1 MDSQMS
7 STFRGKLGRLIW
19 DNINLVDIAKAKC
32 LKILKEIQY
41 TNTILL
47 TMFSFVLILGSITT
61 THFEVKYC
69 DFILYSNVSVAHIER
84 IYKDA
89 NLQEKK
95 CKI

>member
-1 MDSQMS
+1 
-7 STFRGKLGRLIW
+7 
-19 DNINLVDIAKAKC
+19 
-32 LKILKEIQY
+32 
-41 TNTILL
+41 
-47 TMFSFVLILGSITT
+47 MFSLVLILDSITT

-95 CKI
+95 CKV